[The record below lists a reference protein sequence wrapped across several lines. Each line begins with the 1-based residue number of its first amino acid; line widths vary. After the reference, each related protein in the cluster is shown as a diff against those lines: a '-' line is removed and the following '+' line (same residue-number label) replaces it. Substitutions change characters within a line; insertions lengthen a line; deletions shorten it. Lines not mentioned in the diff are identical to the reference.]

1 MESWNDF
8 SKPLCW
14 LWLEL
19 ICAWLSRCQRK
30 RFHSSKEVPCTPQ
43 FFSRWGH
50 FGHDLCCDWIST
62 ADNSMIKC
70 DYLLFSYT
78 TPKISILFKLFPS
91 AMIIDFVL
99 EHSHDLSLR
108 CNKFPFGGLAPT
120 QKKKLCQTWIKYN
133 KNNELGVFAVAVYF
147 PPHTNNGVILQ
158 IYLPLD

>member
-1 MESWNDF
+1 MESRNDF

-99 EHSHDLSLR
+99 EHSNDLSLR

-120 QKKKLCQTWIKYN
+120 QKKKSYAKH
-133 KNNELGVFAVAVYF
+133 ELNITKIMSWEYLQWLYIS
-147 PPHTNNGVILQ
+147 PHTQ
-158 IYLPLD
+158 ITGWYCRYTCL